1 VILLLFVVLAFF
13 VPWPW
18 TLLVLAGGIVLEI
31 GEITWGR
38 RLARRWRAKTGA
50 EAMVGRVARV
60 VEACRPDGRVRIDGE
75 LWQASCPAGADVGE
89 SVRVERVR
97 GLTLDVVPVADA
109 DPGSSQRDE
118 VSTVAKRL
126 S

>member
-18 TLLVLAGGIVLEI
+18 TLVVVAVGIVLEI

-75 LWQASCPAGADVGE
+75 LWQATCPAGADVGE
-89 SVRVERVR
+89 SVRVEGVR
-97 GLTLDVVPVADA
+97 KLTLDVVPVANA
-109 DPGSSQRDE
+109 GPGSSQPDE
-118 VSTVAKRL
+118 ESTAASRL

>member
-1 VILLLFVVLAFF
+1 VILVLFVVLSLF

-18 TLLVLAGGIVLEI
+18 TLAVLACGVVAEI

-50 EAMVGRVARV
+50 EAMVGRLARV
-60 VEACRPDGRVRIDGE
+60 IEACEPDGRVRIDGE
-75 LWQASCPAGADVGE
+75 LWQAMCPAGADVGDT
-89 SVRVERVR
+89 VRVERVR
-97 GLTLDVVPVADA
+97 ELTLDVVPVAHA

-118 VSTVAKRL
+118 VSMAARRL

>member
-1 VILLLFVVLAFF
+1 VVLVLFIILSFF

-18 TLLVLAGGIVLEI
+18 TLLVLAIGVVAEI
-31 GEITWGR
+31 GEVIWGR

-50 EAMVGRVARV
+50 EAMVGRDARV

-75 LWQASCPAGADVGE
+75 LWQASCPAGADVGDT
-89 SVRVERVR
+89 VRVEGVR
-97 GLTLDVVPVADA
+97 DLTLDVVPVAQT
-109 DPGSSQRDE
+109 DPGSSQRDD
-118 VSTVAKRL
+118 VNMAAKRL

>member
-1 VILLLFVVLAFF
+1 MILLLFVVLAFF

-18 TLLVLAGGIVLEI
+18 TLVVVAVGIVLEI

-75 LWQASCPAGADVGE
+75 LWQATCPAGADVGE
-89 SVRVERVR
+89 SVRVEGVR
-97 GLTLDVVPVADA
+97 KLTLDVVPVANA
-109 DPGSSQRDE
+109 GPGSSQPDE
-118 VSTVAKRL
+118 ESTAASRL